1 MISVPITD
9 LNLNLDENDN
19 CDLMLSCHT
28 TNGFLVID
36 AEGMLEETT
45 VGCFNEFI
53 RESLP
58 SATPIVVLDM
68 SRIRYVDNEGFGAL
82 IHFQMKL
89 MESSC
94 KLVLL
99 ACQKSTLE
107 ALKLTRL
114 GMLLPSY
121 PTLSAIPEHP

>member
-9 LNLNLDENDN
+9 LNLNFEEGNDF
-19 CDLMLSCHT
+19 DLKLSCHV

-36 AEGMLEETT
+36 AEGLLEETT
-45 VGCFNEFI
+45 VSIFNEFI
-53 RESLP
+53 RDSLLQV
-58 SATPIVVLDM
+58 TPIVVLDM
-68 SRIRYVDNEGFGAL
+68 SRIRYVDSEGFGAL

-94 KLVLL
+94 KLALL
-99 ACQKSTLE
+99 ACQKSVQE

-114 GMLLPSY
+114 YMLLPAYTS
-121 PTLSAIPEHP
+121 LGNIPGHP